1 MKVIRWN
8 ILVLI
13 SCILSCGKP
22 TENIKIVVDTDI
34 IKYTAL
40 IQVTDA
46 QTGNPAP
53 ANASIAAVG
62 VNAANVYEISGK
74 KEIKLVQGMVTI
86 GLQPNIAPTSQNP
99 IDIAVEITAP
109 GYTTQRKNITF
120 TSSIR
125 QQTVPI
131 GISKVGNTAPPI
143 VIPPPPVYQNVSLNF
158 TGRCPN
164 RPDIEIRPS
173 VYVSFKKSGSTDN
186 YRYLGYMDKGNITTD
201 LLALGETYN
210 FQIVYG
216 GESYTVTQKIE
227 QTSYNLTID
236 MTAACN
242 F

>member
-1 MKVIRWN
+1 MKAMRLGVWIS
-8 ILVLI
+8 ILGLI
-13 SCILSCGKP
+13 SCGKP
-22 TENIKIVVDTDI
+22 TEDIKIVVDTDI

-53 ANASIAAVG
+53 ANASIAVVG
-62 VNAANVYEISGK
+62 ENAANIYEISGK
-74 KEIKLVQGMVTI
+74 KDIKLVQGMVTI
-86 GLQPNIAPTSQNP
+86 GLHPNITPTSQNP
-99 IDIAVEITAP
+99 ITTTVEITAS
-109 GYTTQRKNITF
+109 GYTAQRKNITF
-120 TSSIR
+120 TSAVR

-131 GISKVGNTAPPI
+131 GISRVGNTAPPI
-143 VIPPPPVYQNVSLNF
+143 VIPPPPVYQDVSLNF

-164 RPDIEIRPS
+164 RPDVEIRPS
-173 VYVSFKKSGSTDN
+173 VYVSFRKAGTNESFK
-186 YRYLGYMDKGNITTD
+186 YLGYMDKGNITTN
-201 LLALGETYN
+201 LLAVGETYN

-216 GESYTVTQKIE
+216 GESYTVSQKID

>member
-1 MKVIRWN
+1 MKTIRLGVWML
-8 ILVLI
+8 ILGLI
-13 SCILSCGKP
+13 ACGKP
-22 TENIKIVVDTDI
+22 TEDIKIVVDTDI

-62 VNAANVYEISGK
+62 ENAANIYEISGK
-74 KEIKLVQGMVTI
+74 KDIKLVQGMVTI
-86 GLQPNIAPTSQNP
+86 GLHPNIVPTSQNP
-99 IDIAVEITAP
+99 LNATVEITAS
-109 GYTTQRKNITF
+109 GYTTQRKSITF
-120 TSSIR
+120 TSAVK
-125 QQTVPI
+125 QQTVQI
-131 GISKVGNTAPPI
+131 GISRVGNTAPPI
-143 VIPPPPVYQNVSLNF
+143 VIPPPPVYQDVSLNF

-164 RPDIEIRPS
+164 RPDVEIRPS
-173 VYVSFKKSGSTDN
+173 VYVSFKKAGSN
-186 YRYLGYMDKGNITTD
+186 ESFRYLGYMDKGNITTD
-201 LLALGETYN
+201 LLAVGETYN

-216 GESYTVTQKIE
+216 GESYTTSQKIE